1 MSPVQRQSPRKG
13 MRQAARLRA
22 LFPPIV
28 PQKVLQGKSLQTVFQ
43 RIHNFRPEGDQQG
56 PRGRWKKS
64 LRVHNRGGRRAE
76 CFKFN

>member
-1 MSPVQRQSPRKG
+1 M
-13 MRQAARLRA
+13 
-22 LFPPIV
+22 

-64 LRVHNRGGRRAE
+64 VRVHNRGGRRAE